1 LPDWPLDYAWRLNM
15 EFRILGPLEV
25 CSEGRELSLGGA
37 KQRALLAVLLL
48 HANEVVSVDR
58 LVDELWGDRPP
69 ATASKVVQVYVS
81 QLRKALRGRRG
92 RDEEERV
99 LVTRPPGYM
108 LRVEPGQ
115 LDVDRFEELVDQAR
129 QELAAGSARRAAH
142 MLLEALAL
150 WRGPALADFA
160 LDAFAQSEIA
170 RLEEARISAVEER
183 IEADLALGRHSE
195 LVGELESLVTAHP
208 FRERLRGQLMLALY
222 RCDRQ
227 AEALAAYRDARR
239 LLIEELGLEPSQALQ
254 GLEKAI
260 LVQDPL
266 LAVAPV
272 ADSDDLPP
280 GVGAMP
286 GELHPLRVRS
296 RLRRHL
302 YAVLLTAVLLLA
314 GGIAAAVVELAGG
327 PALLRSVPVNSLALI
342 DASTGRLKGGIAVG
356 ARPTAVVVR
365 GGSVWVAN
373 FDEQTLSRVDPVTK
387 KELTRIP
394 AGGAPTGLAAGGGF
408 VWVTHGFAG
417 TVSRIDPGLNRITGT
432 LQLGSGVADVA
443 VAANAVWI
451 VNGLDGT
458 VLRIDPATGALVWTI
473 AVGGS
478 PTGVAADARS
488 LWVADGRSVLKV
500 DMATNRVVA
509 RIALRH
515 QATRVAVGAGTVWV
529 SANLDNV
536 VTRIDIATGS
546 AAVDIPVGEGP
557 VGLAADAKAVWVADG
572 LAGAVSR
579 IDPAKNRVVATIPVG
594 SEPGA
599 VALVGGSVW
608 VTVAA
613 P

>member
-1 LPDWPLDYAWRLNM
+1 M
-15 EFRILGPLEV
+15 EFRILGPLAV

-48 HANEVVSVDR
+48 HPNEVVSIDR

-69 ATASKVVQVYVS
+69 ATAFKVVQVYIS
-81 QLRKALRGRRG
+81 QLRKALRGRPERG
-92 RDEEERV
+92 EEERV
-99 LVTRPPGYM
+99 LVTRAPGYM
-108 LRVEPGQ
+108 LCVEPGQ
-115 LDVDRFEELVDQAR
+115 LDADRFEGLVDQAR
-129 QELAAGSARRAAH
+129 QELAAGRPRRAAH

-160 LDAFAQSEIA
+160 LDVFAQNEIA

-183 IEADLALGRHSE
+183 IEADLALGRHTE

-208 FRERLRGQLMLALY
+208 LRERLRGQLMLALY
-222 RCDRQ
+222 RCGRQ

-239 LLIEELGLEPSQALQ
+239 LLVEELGLQPSQALQ

-266 LAVAPV
+266 VAVAPV
-272 ADSDDLPP
+272 PDSDDVPP
-280 GVGAMP
+280 GVPLTP

-296 RLRRHL
+296 RLRRH
-302 YAVLLTAVLLLA
+302 ARTVLLTSALLLA
-314 GGIAAAVVELAGG
+314 GGIAAAVVELARG
-327 PALLRSVPVNSLALI
+327 PARLRSVPVNSLALI
-342 DASTGRLKGGIAVG
+342 DASTGRLKRGIAVG
-356 ARPTAVVVR
+356 ARPTAVAV
-365 GGSVWVAN
+365 GEGSVWVAN
-373 FDEQTLSRVDPVTK
+373 FDEQTVSRVDPETR

-417 TVSRIDPGLNRITGT
+417 TVSRIDPGLNRITAT
-432 LQLGSGVADVA
+432 LPVGSGVGDVA

-451 VNGLDGT
+451 ANGLDGT
-458 VLRIDPATGALVWTI
+458 VLRIDPATGALVRTI

-478 PTGVAADARS
+478 PTGVAADAHS
-488 LWVADGRSVLKV
+488 LWVADGRSVVKV
-500 DMATNRVVA
+500 DVATNRVVA

-515 QATRVAVGAGTVWV
+515 QANRVAVGGGAVWV
-529 SANLDNV
+529 SADLDNV
-536 VTRIDIATGS
+536 VTRIDVATGS
-546 AAVDIPVGEGP
+546 AAVGIPVGEGP
-557 VGLAADAKAVWVADG
+557 VGLVADAKAVWVADG

-579 IDPAKNRVVATIPVG
+579 IDPATNHVVATIPVG
-594 SEPGA
+594 SEPGG
-599 VALVGGSVW
+599 VALVGSSVW